1 METVHFSHT
10 SRAAILSTMK
20 TPSMPKTALSLVGPG
35 ILLVVLLVAGGL
47 AGRALAVPLP
57 ALGVVLVL
65 LALRLG
71 VMAAAIEEPT
81 APRAQPVRTGAG
93 ARKPALH
100 AARG

>member
-1 METVHFSHT
+1 
-10 SRAAILSTMK
+10 MK
-20 TPSMPKTALSLVGPG
+20 IPSMPKTALSLLGPG
-35 ILLVVLLVAGGL
+35 ILLVVLFVAGTL

-57 ALGVVLVL
+57 AHALGVALVL

-81 APRAQPVRTGAG
+81 IPRTQPVRTVAG